1 MSNYK
6 TLTLMNIVISLLK
19 KYTSIS
25 LMLRIF
31 LGLLT
36 GATLGL
42 LLPQWTGIAL
52 LGKIFVSGLKGIAPV
67 LVAVLV
73 MSSVAKAG
81 SGYGRRFTSLISIYL
96 LSTFIAA
103 VCAVVGSFLFPV
115 TLELGEAAQVDSNAG
130 SLGDVFANLLTS
142 MVANP
147 VAAIANANY
156 IAILFWSIVI
166 GTSLKTMASKATVNV
181 IHDLSTVVT
190 KVVRWVI
197 QFAPF
202 GILGLVFTT
211 VSESGLSVFT
221 TYGHL
226 LLLLI
231 GCMLVNA
238 LIFNPLIS
246 FIMLRRNPY
255 PLLFTCLKESG
266 LQAFFTRS
274 SAANIP
280 INMALCRKMG
290 LDEDFYSVSI
300 PLGATINMD
309 GAAVTITVFALA
321 VANTVGIDVSFAS
334 ALFLGII
341 ATLGACGASGVAGG
355 SLLLIPM
362 ACSFFGI
369 GNDVAMQ
376 AVAIGFIIG
385 VVQDSVETALNSSGD
400 AFFTATAEYHDRRKR
415 TQLENFTLKNKE
427 NEKSNPISLDAEQPD
442 DGCPQPEDRSGGRNP
457 G

>member
-1 MSNYK
+1 MIAK
-6 TLTLMNIVISLLK
+6 TILK

-31 LGLLT
+31 IGLVIGAVLGLVAPRW
-36 GATLGL
+36 GN
-42 LLPQWTGIAL
+42 IAL
-52 LGKIFVSGLKGIAPV
+52 LGKIFVSALKGIAPV

-73 MSSVAKAG
+73 ISSIAKAG
-81 SGYGRRFTSLISIYL
+81 RGMGRRFTSLIIIYL

-115 TLELGEAAQVDSNAG
+115 TLPLGEVVEEITVAEGAG
-130 SLGDVFANLLTS
+130 SLGEVFTNLLTG
-142 MVANP
+142 MVGNP

-156 IAILFWSIVI
+156 IAILFWSIILGVA
-166 GTSLKTMASKATVNV
+166 LKSTASKATVQV
-181 IHDLSTVVT
+181 IHDLSDVVSR
-190 KVVRWVI
+190 VVKWVI

-202 GILGLVFTT
+202 GILGLVYTT
-211 VSESGLSVFT
+211 VSEGGLSVFT

-226 LLLLI
+226 LLLLV
-231 GCMLVNA
+231 GCMLVNTFV
-238 LIFNPLIS
+238 FNPLIS
-246 FIMLRRNPY
+246 FVMLRKNPY

-280 INMALCRKMG
+280 INMALCKKMG
-290 LDEDFYSVSI
+290 LDENFYSVSI

-309 GAAVTITVFALA
+309 GAAVTITVFSLA
-321 VANTVGIDVSFAS
+321 VANTLGVEVSFAS
-334 ALFLGII
+334 ALFLGVV

-369 GNDVAMQ
+369 SNDVAMM

-400 AFFTATAEYHDRRKR
+400 AFFTATAEYYDRKKG
-415 TQLENFTLKNKE
+415 ELKI
-427 NEKSNPISLDAEQPD
+427 EKNGE
-442 DGCPQPEDRSGGRNP
+442 
-457 G
+457 

>member
-1 MSNYK
+1 
-6 TLTLMNIVISLLK
+6 MNIFKRLLK
-19 KYTSIS
+19 SYTSVS

-31 LGLLT
+31 IGLAV

-42 LLPQWTGIAL
+42 LLPQWTGIAI
-52 LGKIFVSGLKGIAPV
+52 LGRMFVSALKGIAPV

-73 MSSVAKAG
+73 MSSIAKAG
-81 SGYGRRFTSLISIYL
+81 SGMGRRFSLLVGVYL

-115 TLELGEAAQVDSNAG
+115 TLELAEVADVDASAG
-130 SLGDVFANLLTS
+130 SLSDVFTNLLTN

-156 IAILFWSIVI
+156 IAILFWSIILGVA
-166 GTSLKTMASKATVNV
+166 LKTMASKATVNV
-181 IHDLSTVVT
+181 VHDLSSVVT
-190 KVVRWVI
+190 RVVKWVI

-202 GILGLVFTT
+202 GILGLVFST
-211 VSESGLSVFT
+211 VSESGLAVFT

-226 LLLLI
+226 LLLLV

-238 LIFNPLIS
+238 FVFNPMIS
-246 FIMLRRNPY
+246 FVLLRKNPY

-280 INMALCRKMG
+280 INMALCKKLG
-290 LDEDFYSVSI
+290 LDEEFYSVSI

-309 GAAVTITVFALA
+309 GAAVTITVFSLA
-321 VANTVGIDVSFAS
+321 VAHTLGIDVSFGS
-334 ALFLGII
+334 ALFLGVI

-369 GNDVAMQ
+369 PNDVAMQ
-376 AVAIGFIIG
+376 AVAVGFIVG

-400 AFFTATAEYHDRRKR
+400 AFFTATAELYDRKKRKM
-415 TQLENFTLKNKE
+415 
-427 NEKSNPISLDAEQPD
+427 I
-442 DGCPQPEDRSGGRNP
+442 
-457 G
+457 

>member
-1 MSNYK
+1 MIAK
-6 TLTLMNIVISLLK
+6 TILR
-19 KYTSIS
+19 KYTSVS

-31 LGLLT
+31 IGLVIGAVLGL
-36 GATLGL
+36 TL
-42 LLPQWTGIAL
+42 PNWTGIGI
-52 LGKIFVSGLKGIAPV
+52 LGRIFVSALKGIAPV

-73 MSSVAKAG
+73 ISSIAKAG
-81 SGYGRRFTSLISIYL
+81 RGLGRRFTSLIITYL

-115 TLELGEAAQVDSNAG
+115 TLQLYDVGDMAVGEAAG
-130 SLGDVFANLLTS
+130 SLGDVFTNLLTG
-142 MVANP
+142 MVGNP
-147 VAAIANANY
+147 IAAIANANY
-156 IAILFWSIVI
+156 IAILFWSII
-166 GTSLKTMASKATVNV
+166 LGIALKTMASQSTVNV
-181 IHDLSTVVT
+181 VHDLSDVVSR
-190 KVVRWVI
+190 VVKWVI

-211 VSESGLSVFT
+211 VSENGLSVFT

-226 LLLLI
+226 LLLLV
-231 GCMLVNA
+231 GCMLANTLV
-238 LIFNPLIS
+238 FNPLIS
-246 FIMLRRNPY
+246 FVMLRKNPY
-255 PLLFTCLKESG
+255 PLLLTCLKESG

-280 INMALCRKMG
+280 INMALCKKLG
-290 LDEDFYSVSI
+290 LDEKFYSVSI

-309 GAAVTITVFALA
+309 GAAVTITVFSLA
-321 VANTVGIDVSFAS
+321 VAHTVGVDVSFAS
-334 ALFLGII
+334 ALFLGVI

-362 ACSFFGI
+362 ASSFFGI

-400 AFFTATAEYHDRRKR
+400 AFFTATAEHYDRK
-415 TQLENFTLKNKE
+415 QSLKYG
-427 NEKSNPISLDAEQPD
+427 I
-442 DGCPQPEDRSGGRNP
+442 
-457 G
+457 